1 MRKFGKD
8 SPEFF
13 AFQIEGSEKT
23 YKIPLAASMTI
34 RQIKAFEKTEGGLY
48 EQIEWLKEFMG
59 DVVEDLTASEA
70 SAILHAWAE
79 ASKEQGATA
88 GES

>member
-34 RQIKAFEKTEGGLY
+34 KQIKAFQTAGDDFF

-59 DVVEDLTASEA
+59 EVVEDLTASET